1 MEKGVKIMNND
12 YNVNL
17 EKYLTSMKQLM
28 LMKEKEILSIDDL
41 MKIESSMAMKYCI
54 KSNCIYRIN
63 YLIRFEPR
71 GNM

>member
-1 MEKGVKIMNND
+1 MNSN
-12 YNVNL
+12 YEINL

-28 LMKEKEILSIDDL
+28 LMKEKKILSIDDL
-41 MKIESSMAMKYCI
+41 IKIEVVLAIKYCI